1 MRVYFYGIEPELRP
15 LTWPY
20 LLRVVEWHEDLD
32 VGNMDTIKK
41 DYERDT
47 TEWLEIELEL
57 IEMEKN
63 GNGGGRGEFL
73 AGKRNMA

>member
-1 MRVYFYGIEPELRP
+1 
-15 LTWPY
+15 
-20 LLRVVEWHEDLD
+20 
-32 VGNMDTIKK
+32 MDTIKK